1 MLPNVVV
8 LRSDI
13 TRYLGDIMTL
23 LEDCANE
30 FIGAIIKTTEDI
42 KSETMKLPKGSL
54 YEPHRTQI
62 NGITKAYVE
71 LSKKLLDRPSA
82 EQLIHYLY
90 FEFEKPISEYLGF
103 LMSIRM
109 PREYLV

>member
-1 MLPNVVV
+1 MV
-8 LRSDI
+8 
-13 TRYLGDIMTL
+13 L

-30 FIGAIIKTTEDI
+30 FIGAVLKITEDI
-42 KSETMKLPKGSL
+42 KMETMKMPKGSL
-54 YEPHRTQI
+54 YEPHRTQV

-71 LSKKLLDRPSA
+71 LSKKVLDRVSA

-103 LMSIRM
+103 AMSSRM
-109 PREYLV
+109 PYEYLILK

>member
-1 MLPNVVV
+1 MV
-8 LRSDI
+8 
-13 TRYLGDIMTL
+13 L

-30 FIGAIIKTTEDI
+30 FVGAVLKITEDI
-42 KSETMKLPKGSL
+42 RTETMGFPKGSL

-71 LSKKLLDRPSA
+71 LSKKLLDRMVA
-82 EQLIHYLY
+82 EQLIHHLY

-103 LMSIRM
+103 AMPIRL
-109 PREYLV
+109 PDEYLIFRK

>member
-1 MLPNVVV
+1 MV
-8 LRSDI
+8 
-13 TRYLGDIMTL
+13 L

-30 FIGAIIKTTEDI
+30 FIGAVLKITEDI
-42 KSETMKLPKGSL
+42 KMETMKMPKGSL

-71 LSKKLLDRPSA
+71 LSKKVLDRVSA
-82 EQLIHYLY
+82 EQLVHYLY

-103 LMSIRM
+103 AMPIRM
-109 PREYLV
+109 PYEYLILK